1 MSDFCDFVPD
11 DPSCQPE
18 PEPTPD
24 PCCGPAPGPDD
35 GHMDDDMDKDMSME
49 YMKANLAF
57 LMVPLMIVV
66 QKVAWTYRYSSVVT
80 DADVGETA
88 SDTNY
93 FSMLSMASNYWTM
106 TTHLILV
113 ITQLLSMVAGMAEIN
128 MMAWM
133 YVNLANM
140 VVMML
145 MGLSYIY
152 VYNMYWTI
160 AEDSASSNA
169 EITDAELAMGWMK
182 RMKTAEMAFK
192 GHYML
197 ALYKHHK
204 HWMMAQWM
212 SLDEET
218 KAAWMEN
225 YEMDKEDHDMDDMDE
240 DDMYALFGF

>member
-11 DPSCQPE
+11 DPSCQP
-18 PEPTPD
+18 D
-24 PCCGPAPGPDD
+24 PVPVDPVGPAD
-35 GHMDDDMDKDMSME
+35 GGDGGDMMDDDMDKDMGMD
-49 YMKANLAF
+49 YMMANITF

-66 QKVAWTYRYSSVVT
+66 QKAAWTYRYSSVVT

-93 FSMLSMASNYWTM
+93 FSYLSMASNYWTM

-140 VVMML
+140 VVMGI
-145 MGLSYIY
+145 MGMAYVY

-160 AEDSASSNA
+160 AEDADSSAA
-169 EITDAELAMGWMK
+169 EITDAALALSWMK
-182 RMKTAEMAFK
+182 RMKTVEMAFK

-218 KAAWMEN
+218 KAAWMEKH
-225 YEMDKEDHDMDDMDE
+225 EMDKEDHDMDDMDE

>member
-11 DPSCQPE
+11 DPSCKPE
-18 PEPTPD
+18 PVD
-24 PCCGPAPGPDD
+24 PVDPAPAGGNGGNMD
-35 GHMDDDMDKDMSME
+35 MDDDMDKDMGMD
-49 YMKANLAF
+49 YMMANVTF

-66 QKVAWTYRYSSVVT
+66 QKAAWTYRYSSVVT

-93 FSMLSMASNYWTM
+93 FSYLSMASNYWTM

-140 VVMML
+140 VVMGI
-145 MGLSYIY
+145 MGLAY
-152 VYNMYWTI
+152 VYVFNMYWTV
-160 AEDSASSNA
+160 AEDSASSAA
-169 EITDAELAMGWMK
+169 EILDATTAMGWMK
-182 RMKTAEMAFK
+182 RAKTVEMAFG

-197 ALYKHHK
+197 VLYMHHK
-204 HWMMAQWM
+204 DWMMAQWM

-218 KAAWMEN
+218 KAAWMEKH
-225 YEMDKEDHDMDDMDE
+225 EMEEDHDMDE
-240 DDMYALFGF
+240 DDMYAFFGF